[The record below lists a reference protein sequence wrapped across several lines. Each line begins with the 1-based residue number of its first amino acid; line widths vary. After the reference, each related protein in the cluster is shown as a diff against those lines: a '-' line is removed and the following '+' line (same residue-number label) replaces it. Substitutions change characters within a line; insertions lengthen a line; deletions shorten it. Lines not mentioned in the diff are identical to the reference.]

1 MVATTPIMQN
11 EHNDDNSQEDEG
23 FYYEVNQEQLDAVD
37 RMLAELDMDEQF
49 DRGKAGE

>member
-1 MVATTPIMQN
+1 MQSN
-11 EHNDDNSQEDEG
+11 EHIDDINQDDEG
-23 FYYEVNQEQLDAVD
+23 FYYEVSQEQLDAVD